1 MKDRIQAAPGSLS
14 ISLSLFGLAYVIVCI
29 LAGPNPPSFLFDA
42 IPAGMPRRVG
52 GALLWIHVAVSY
64 AINSQAFCSSVE
76 RVVGHK
82 LSRCS
87 FGPRLRWTTLT
98 GVVVVACYI
107 VANSIPFFKVSRIL
121 NVAYQTLHFYSGHSN
136 RTCVLVS
143 YFLQD
148 LVSLCG
154 ALTSIPLTLILPA
167 ILYRRLYPS
176 AAVCLLLVASTLF
189 MTVGLIGA
197 VGSINVDK
205 QMRAPFSCN

>member
-1 MKDRIQAAPGSLS
+1 MLLPRKQSCKRTNLTYFADILCSEMKDRKQAAPGSLS
-14 ISLSLFGLAYVIVCI
+14 ISLSLFGLAYVTVCL

-42 IPAGMPRRVG
+42 IPAGLPRRFG

-76 RVVGHK
+76 RVASHK
-82 LSRCS
+82 FQRCL
-87 FGPRLRWTTLT
+87 FGPRLRWTILT
-98 GVVVVACYI
+98 GMVAVASYL
-107 VANSIPFFKVSRIL
+107 VANSIPFFK
-121 NVAYQTLHFYSGHSN
+121 
-136 RTCVLVS
+136 
-143 YFLQD
+143 D

-167 ILYRRLYPS
+167 ILYRRLFPS
-176 AAVCLLLVASTLF
+176 KAVCLLLVASTLF
-189 MTVGLIGA
+189 MVVGLIGA

>member
-1 MKDRIQAAPGSLS
+1 MKDRKQAAPGSLS
-14 ISLSLFGLAYVIVCI
+14 ISLSLFGLAYVTVCL

-42 IPAGMPRRVG
+42 IPAGTPRRLG

-82 LSRCS
+82 LGRCL
-87 FGPRLRWTTLT
+87 FGPRFRWTALT
-98 GVVVVACYI
+98 GMVALASYI
-107 VANSIPFFKVSRIL
+107 VANSIPFFKLS
-121 NVAYQTLHFYSGHSN
+121 QTDACALTLYLYCH
-136 RTCVLVS
+136 
-143 YFLQD
+143 QD

-176 AAVCLLLVASTLF
+176 KAVGLLLIASTLF
-189 MTVGLIGA
+189 MIVGLIGA